1 MSKSAFHQADDKASG
16 DLPSEAPEGQVYD
29 SSYAEEVKKDNAG
42 IPVLKDDENVE
53 DPINPADA
61 DSDKQ
66 LERDEAEAIDKKN
79 VLKERTRNEKP
90 RGSYTEPS
98 DESLG
103 LTEEV

>member
-1 MSKSAFHQADDKASG
+1 MSKNALHQANDKASG
-16 DLPSEAPEGQVYD
+16 ELPTGPHEGQVYG
-29 SSYAEEVKKDNAG
+29 SSYATGGQKDNTS

-53 DPINPADA
+53 DPIDPAEA

-66 LERDEAEAIDKKN
+66 LARDEAEAIDKKN
-79 VLKERTRNEKP
+79 VLKERTRGEKP
-90 RGSYTEPS
+90 RGSYADPS